1 MRRRRFIGMYRGLRK
16 SMAAVAPRQKASESA
31 AGAGADRD
39 VVTSR
44 PPAGAD
50 PSRSCCRAQRGA
62 GKDAQP
68 VEMAV
73 EGDGFK
79 AKRRRRRPRDRGVA
93 AALRPRYIRAEL
105 SRKPREA
112 DDDLRRPQGLLREEV
127 RP

>member
-1 MRRRRFIGMYRGLRK
+1 MAGRG
-16 SMAAVAPRQKASESA
+16 SKAKGLESA

-62 GKDAQP
+62 GKDARP

-79 AKRRRRRPRDRGVA
+79 ANAAGDDRVTG
-93 AALRPRYIRAEL
+93 E
-105 SRKPREA
+105 
-112 DDDLRRPQGLLREEV
+112 
-127 RP
+127 

>member
-62 GKDAQP
+62 GKDARP
-68 VEMAV
+68 VEMRGKGTDSRRTAAS
-73 EGDGFK
+73 GDDGEIG
-79 AKRRRRRPRDRGVA
+79 GVA
-93 AALRPRYIRAEL
+93 AAPGPRYIRAKL
-105 SRKPREA
+105 SRSRERPMTTF
-112 DDDLRRPQGLLREEV
+112 DDRKDSFER
-127 RP
+127 

>member
-16 SMAAVAPRQKASESA
+16 SMAAVAPRQKALESA

-62 GKDAQP
+62 RKDARP
-68 VEMAV
+68 VEMAG

-79 AKRRRRRPRDRGVA
+79 ANSAASGDDGEIGGVA

-105 SRKPREA
+105 SGKPREA
-112 DDDLRRPQGLLREEV
+112 DD
-127 RP
+127 

>member
-16 SMAAVAPRQKASESA
+16 SMAAVAPRQKALESA

-62 GKDAQP
+62 GKDARP

-73 EGDGFK
+73 GGDGLK
-79 AKRRRRRPRDRGVA
+79 ATTAGDDRVPRGSSRGSP
-93 AALRPRYIRAEL
+93 AALYPGRAFPKAE
-105 SRKPREA
+105 R
-112 DDDLRRPQGLLREEV
+112 
-127 RP
+127 

>member
-16 SMAAVAPRQKASESA
+16 SMAAVAPRQKALESA

-62 GKDAQP
+62 GKDARP

-73 EGDGFK
+73 ERDGFK
-79 AKRRRRRPRDRGVA
+79 ANTAGDDRLTRGSSRGSPA
-93 AALRPRYIRAEL
+93 SLYPGQAFPKAE
-105 SRKPREA
+105 RGR
-112 DDDLRRPQGLLREEV
+112 
-127 RP
+127 